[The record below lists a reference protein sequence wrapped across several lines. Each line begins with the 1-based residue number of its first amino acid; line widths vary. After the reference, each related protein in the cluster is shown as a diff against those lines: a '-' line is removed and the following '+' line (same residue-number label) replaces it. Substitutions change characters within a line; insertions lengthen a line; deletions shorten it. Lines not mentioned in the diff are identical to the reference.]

1 MVVSL
6 PDGRDVVDAQVSGR
20 MRLMVMAPG
29 RNPEPLL
36 KTQEEAAAPMTAV
49 AGDRIAFAIGP
60 EPRETIAVADTAT
73 GRILRR
79 ISTAQGV
86 IQTMAA
92 SADGETLYFTASGS
106 VWSVATAG
114 GEPRRIC
121 PGVWVV
127 VHPAGTLVV
136 ARTDGTR
143 VRLFEVSPENGTE
156 RAIAVDPGTHFQ
168 SIGGIRADGL
178 LAASLLAVDSWWL
191 RLGLVDLTSGR
202 TTQLPGDGASE
213 VIWATWTRDGQ
224 ILALELGMDASIW
237 TFTPTTGARD
247 AP

>member
-1 MVVSL
+1 
-6 PDGRDVVDAQVSGR
+6 
-20 MRLMVMAPG
+20 
-29 RNPEPLL
+29 
-36 KTQEEAAAPMTAV
+36 MTAV
-49 AGDRIAFAIGP
+49 AGDRIAFVVGP
-60 EPRETIAVADTAT
+60 EPRGTIAVADTRT
-73 GRILRR
+73 GRILDR
-79 ISTAQGV
+79 ITPQQGV

-136 ARTDGTR
+136 ARTDGSR
-143 VRLFEVSPENGTE
+143 VRLFDVSPENGTE

-168 SIGGIRADGL
+168 SIGGIRDDGL

-191 RLGLVDLTSGR
+191 RLGLVDLRSGR
-202 TTQLPGDGASE
+202 TTQLPGDGVSE
-213 VIWATWTRDGQ
+213 VVWATWTRDGQ
-224 ILALELGMDASIW
+224 ILAREI
-237 TFTPTTGARD
+237 GATVESSAIDLR
-247 AP
+247 AGRE